1 MARKSNDPI
10 KAAARRSKVER
21 RLGEA
26 KSCTQCGE
34 SRSEAIVA
42 RSRPRL
48 CEQCYRVRR
57 GAKKTDAHHIAGK
70 ANSPITIEVPANDH
84 RGALSAAQYE
94 WPPKTL
100 QNPDGSPILR
110 MAGAVRGVTD
120 FIAELVT
127 RFLESCA
134 RGLELLDNVVRQKL
148 GDAWWVDTP
157 IEGWWPT

>member
-1 MARKSNDPI
+1 MPRKSNDPI
-10 KAAARRSKVER
+10 KAATRRSKVDR

-34 SRSEAIVA
+34 SRPEALVA

-48 CEQCYRVRR
+48 CEQCYRDRR
-57 GAKKTDAHHIAGK
+57 GVKRTDAHHVAGE

-84 RGALSAAQYE
+84 RAALSSAQYE

-110 MAGAVRGVTD
+110 MAGAVRGATD
-120 FIAELVT
+120 FISELVT
-127 RFLESCA
+127 RFLTSCA
-134 RGLELLDNVVRQKL
+134 RGLELLDTVIRQKL
-148 GDAWWVDTP
+148 GDAWWIGTP
-157 IEGWWPT
+157 IEDWKPT